1 MSGSRHGERIEER
14 GAVRRRARRRAA
26 LHRRDGTS
34 APAGENPMAPPR
46 WPRIVLAVGIVLW
59 VIVPL
64 LSLIIWAFG
73 AQWFFPALVPEEF
86 SLRAW
91 RYVVSPSANVG
102 EAFLNS
108 LTISISVTLLSVLV
122 GVPAGRALGLHRFRG
137 KRAIELFILA
147 PLIVP
152 PITVA
157 MGIHVIFIRLGLV
170 DRAIGVILVH
180 LIPTVPYMT
189 VVMRG
194 VFANFERGYEE
205 QARSLGAPPL
215 QVLFRVTLPMILPG
229 IMTGGLFVFLVS
241 WSQYILT
248 LLIGGGR
255 VVTLP
260 VLLFAFASSGDN
272 TVTAAISLIFV
283 APAILVLA
291 VTARYLTGR
300 SAALGGLGRM

>member
-1 MSGSRHGERIEER
+1 M
-14 GAVRRRARRRAA
+14 
-26 LHRRDGTS
+26 TP
-34 APAGENPMAPPR
+34 PA
-46 WPRIVLAVGIVLW
+46 WPRIILAVGIVLW
-59 VIVPL
+59 VILPFVSL
-64 LSLIIWAFG
+64 LLWAFG
-73 AQWFFPALVPEEF
+73 AQWFFPALLPEEF

-91 RYVVSPSANVG
+91 QYVARPTADVA
-102 EAFLNS
+102 EAFFNS
-108 LTISISVTLLSVLV
+108 LLISVMVTLFAALV
-122 GVPAGRALGLHRFRG
+122 GIPAGRALGLHRFPA
-137 KRAIELFILA
+137 KAAVELFILA

-157 MGIHVIFIRLGLV
+157 MGIHVVFIRLGLV
-170 DRAIGVILVH
+170 DRLIGVILVH

-205 QARSLGAPPL
+205 QARSLGARPL
-215 QVLFRVTLPMILPG
+215 QVLFRVTLPAIVPG

-283 APAILVLA
+283 APAIAVLA